1 LTTGLCYQN
10 DRIERA
16 GSSVIAPTPVDSTQP
31 SLHFCQ
37 GLACLCRERRRD
49 RGALVNRG
57 YNPGGVSLNLNAR
70 RWQPFEEETIWSYA
84 LFTPA
89 TLLDDRLTLNSNLF
103 YMDFKNAQYTIPVA
117 ILPGWSR

>member
-1 LTTGLCYQN
+1 LNVPALRSSRRRRSIRHNLLCTS
-10 DRIERA
+10 A
-16 GSSVIAPTPVDSTQP
+16 
-31 SLHFCQ
+31 Q